1 MKKMTQKRA
10 LELLTITLGEE
21 VTVKKRA
28 EYSTLFIGDR
38 AITSGSVEVK
48 NRISVLIRENGLQFE
63 E

>member
-1 MKKMTQKRA
+1 MKTMTQKRA

-28 EYSTLFIGDR
+28 EYLTLFIGDR